1 MGGLA
6 REPARKPE
14 FLFFAGT
21 ALFVVLT
28 FLLAANTL
36 TRPKNPDS
44 SHIRAGEDK
53 YDVSFVISAVH
64 IEQKNFL
71 GSAPKNPVFRRY
83 LENAA
88 KYGHFDWT
96 S

>member
-1 MGGLA
+1 M
-6 REPARKPE
+6 
-14 FLFFAGT
+14 
-21 ALFVVLT
+21 VLT

-36 TRPKNPDS
+36 PQPKIPDS
-44 SHIRAGEDK
+44 SHIHAGEDK

-88 KYGHFDWT
+88 KYELFDWT
-96 S
+96 P